1 LNLSQHL
8 EIEGILLESE
18 IIVKLERFASLLHE
32 WNQIHNLTGAKS
44 VDAIYIN
51 IVDSLY
57 PLTFI
62 KQPKTLLDVG
72 TGAGFPG
79 LVLAIA
85 MPETKVVL
93 AEPLKKRVSFLKYA
107 SIDLELSNVT
117 VEAKRVENVVHDPF
131 DLISSRAVTN
141 TKLLLD
147 LTSHISDGHTEYLF
161 YKGSRVFDEI
171 ENNTIATYPMKGTID
186 AHLPNAKETIL
197 ADEKE
202 MAEHVMIVDLMRNDL
217 GIIGSDIKV
226 EKFRYVEKIKAGEK
240 ELLQVS
246 SKITATLPSDW
257 KENLGTL
264 LDHILPAGSIS
275 GTPKK
280 STINII
286 NHVENFDRDFYT
298 GIFGVFDGASLR
310 SGVMI
315 RFIEKKNGQLFYKSG
330 GGITIDSDAKSEHK
344 ELIDKIYLPLDP

>member
-1 LNLSQHL
+1 MNLSQHL
-8 EIEGILLESE
+8 DKEGIVLEIE

-44 VDAIYIN
+44 IDAIYVN

-85 MPETKVVL
+85 LPATKVVL

-107 SIDLELSNVT
+107 AIDLGLSNVR
-117 VEAKRVENVVHDPF
+117 VEAKRVENVEHEAF

-147 LTSHISDGHTEYLF
+147 LTSKVSDSHTEYLF

-171 ENNTIATYPMKGTID
+171 GDVQHQLRYD
-186 AHLPNAKETIL
+186 
-197 ADEKE
+197 
-202 MAEHVMIVDLMRNDL
+202 IVQKNQRNYL
-217 GIIGSDIKV
+217 YIKN
-226 EKFRYVEKIKAGEK
+226 EE
-240 ELLQVS
+240 
-246 SKITATLPSDW
+246 
-257 KENLGTL
+257 
-264 LDHILPAGSIS
+264 
-275 GTPKK
+275 
-280 STINII
+280 
-286 NHVENFDRDFYT
+286 
-298 GIFGVFDGASLR
+298 
-310 SGVMI
+310 
-315 RFIEKKNGQLFYKSG
+315 
-330 GGITIDSDAKSEHK
+330 
-344 ELIDKIYLPLDP
+344 